1 MLRSHQISCQRGK
14 NVLWEGLDLEI
25 GPGELLFI
33 KGANGQGK
41 SSLLRILAG
50 LATPNSGSVT
60 WDHVLIQ
67 KITDTYYP
75 NLLYLGHIIALQSEM
90 SAVANLQFLMRIHGH
105 NIPQQAIHNKLF
117 EWGLSHKTI
126 QLPTRLLSQGQKQR
140 VALTQLSLSQSSLWI
155 LDEPFNGLDQMG
167 TEHLY
172 QTMLNH
178 LQNKG
183 FLILTSHLHQN
194 FQHVIA
200 NDPAVREKII
210 TL

>member
-1 MLRSHQISCQRGK
+1 
-14 NVLWEGLDLEI
+14 
-25 GPGELLFI
+25 
-33 KGANGQGK
+33 
-41 SSLLRILAG
+41 
-50 LATPNSGSVT
+50 
-60 WDHVLIQ
+60 
-67 KITDTYYP
+67 
-75 NLLYLGHIIALQSEM
+75 
-90 SAVANLQFLMRIHGH
+90 
-105 NIPQQAIHNKLF
+105 
-117 EWGLSHKTI
+117 
-126 QLPTRLLSQGQKQR
+126 
-140 VALTQLSLSQSSLWI
+140 LWI

-200 NDPAVREKII
+200 NDPALREKII